1 MSGVAELIENA
12 IKDRDGSFGERA
24 GYQHLFDRGDLRQL
38 AEQRKLLR
46 QWGLDV
52 GLVGVYPAVKTED
65 AFRRGLTLIWENKIE
80 GWSNYLDKYTSY
92 GICTQAEFDAAL
104 NS

>member
-1 MSGVAELIENA
+1 MTTSQIEVLVVPDVA
-12 IKDRDGSFGERA
+12 
-24 GYQHLFDRGDLRQL
+24 
-38 AEQRKLLR
+38 
-46 QWGLDV
+46 
-52 GLVGVYPAVKTED
+52 
-65 AFRRGLTLIWENKIE
+65 LIWENKIE